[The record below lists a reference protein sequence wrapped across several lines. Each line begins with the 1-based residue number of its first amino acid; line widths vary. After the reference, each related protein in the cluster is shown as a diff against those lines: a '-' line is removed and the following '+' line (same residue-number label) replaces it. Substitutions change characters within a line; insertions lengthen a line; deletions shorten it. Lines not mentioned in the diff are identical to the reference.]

1 MFTVLEM
8 SNTTR
13 PKAEPKYVTYDYFQQ
28 QLKSI
33 DNASKQYTRN
43 YINNTVS
50 SIQSNV
56 VNYSA
61 ISNQSKSL
69 SDGVRTI
76 DFDSITQSIQFRT
89 NINQTTTP
97 IKIHPSTNTINNIS
111 KINFNDKSTITGI
124 TSDSSNTDPTKAISA
139 NILTDL
145 NSRFTTLEDKTQY
158 QSASNNTLRVP
169 KYR

>member
-8 SNTTR
+8 SKTPR

-33 DNASKQYTRN
+33 DNAAKQYTRN

-50 SIQSNV
+50 AIQSNV

-61 ISNQSKSL
+61 LSNQSKSL
-69 SDGVRTI
+69 TDGVRTI

-89 NINQTTTP
+89 NINQTNTP
-97 IKIHPSTNTINNIS
+97 IKIHPTTNTINNRAKFYQHVDI
-111 KINFNDKSTITGI
+111 KNHWHMRLTMIIYNFTVDCSH
-124 TSDSSNTDPTKAISA
+124 
-139 NILTDL
+139 
-145 NSRFTTLEDKTQY
+145 Q
-158 QSASNNTLRVP
+158 
-169 KYR
+169 